1 MSWEQ
6 APLTAASSKGN
17 FLLPTVCWL
26 WLQFPWGSLAGRQ
39 GHPKSWTDLPE
50 GLDKMM
56 GEDPRPEVHI
66 ASLYGGG
73 EPGLPVSLLQ
83 KPSPLGHVGRNLPE
97 SPDTHG

>member
-6 APLTAASSKGN
+6 APLKAASSKGN

-39 GHPKSWTDLPE
+39 GHPESWTDLPE

-56 GEDPRPEVHI
+56 GEDPRPEVHT
-66 ASLYGGG
+66 ASLYGG
-73 EPGLPVSLLQ
+73 ESPASRSPSS
-83 KPSPLGHVGRNLPE
+83 KSPLPWG
-97 SPDTHG
+97 T